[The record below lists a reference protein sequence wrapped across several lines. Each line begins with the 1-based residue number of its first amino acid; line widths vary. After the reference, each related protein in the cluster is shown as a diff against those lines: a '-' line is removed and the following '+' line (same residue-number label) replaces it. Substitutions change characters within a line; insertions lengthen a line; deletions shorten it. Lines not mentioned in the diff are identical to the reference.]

1 MNNIFIQQSHAS
13 HRIATM
19 DAGNPKRNLIPAEGH
34 YRPPQTGTIAE
45 SKSVETE
52 IHETRPNMSELR
64 SIERE
69 RRDLLLRVS
78 FVRTTMH
85 EGV

>member
-1 MNNIFIQQSHAS
+1 
-13 HRIATM
+13 M

-34 YRPPQTGTIAE
+34 YRPPQTGIDKDDATIAE